1 MNFVV
6 NPYRPFTDS
15 VEGIAR
21 AVREIQGTS
30 RLKFTALASNPNLI
44 RETTVDVVVTGHC
57 LVEEA
62 AKTLGLPV
70 AFVSLRADLAAQL
83 ASDTFRQPTMSL
95 RADLAAQ
102 LASDTFRQPTMSLR
116 RFFVMPWEHV
126 EGDLTQ

>member
-1 MNFVV
+1 
-6 NPYRPFTDS
+6 
-15 VEGIAR
+15 
-21 AVREIQGTS
+21 
-30 RLKFTALASNPNLI
+30 
-44 RETTVDVVVTGHC
+44 

-95 RADLAAQ
+95 R
-102 LASDTFRQPTMSLR
+102 